1 MHMTYMFGGIV
12 SDFFNWIGDF
22 FGNIFDTLGHYL
34 IELFRIIVFGILY
47 KIFSWLCILVDFV
60 ENLFKSLA
68 GIDAITVDGN
78 TYGGPDSG
86 QDLVYAFIT
95 DAKVLDVFWAIIAL
109 SLVLLLVF
117 TIVAFIK
124 SEFTLDLKSSAKGPI
139 IGRAFKSLVNLIA
152 VPAVS
157 IIAIFGVNFLTRS
170 IYSLFQNETGDSLA
184 SQCFKVGALPANRAR
199 SDSEFAEYL
208 SSGKWIE
215 AGTNPFS
222 SGGDIADA
230 IDEAFIHSDKSNITF
245 RKIGAFDKNKFVDEE
260 EGYADWFTLVAG
272 YPPPETPFH
281 YSSYR
286 MVNYFYDVA
295 EFQYLFAI
303 GSAVTL
309 AWTLLTVCLVLIK
322 RVFELTIL
330 FLLAPPMT
338 AIAPLDGGQAE
349 KKWRQEFTKRLLSV
363 VGTVFAYNMYFL
375 LIPIF
380 TEIKIFGETDNPALN
395 AIGAVLNMPIIGF
408 FNNLFQ
414 IICVMVGVTIIKSA
428 SGLISTLLGIEDLV
442 KSGGEAAKKALA
454 SGKAAVGLAAG
465 VTLAG
470 IKGTAMA
477 AKAMGAGPLA
487 AVSSITTSKMRR
499 DAKSQLGSAEEGV
512 TSAQAEVDGYD
523 KRIKDI
529 KESDAYVNTE
539 NEIASL
545 SSQGP
550 LSGSD
555 AKRLEDLKKAKET
568 MDSSISSLTG
578 KKVSAQE
585 RLDEAKRNY
594 GFRKEGISEGVQEK
608 IDKKY
613 QEVKN
618 RRASELEGLDP
629 NSEEYKKKSESI
641 NSEARAAADK
651 SARFTRFRLGTRNAI
666 TNAKNAVYSE
676 FGEHAD
682 KTSAIAQA
690 TSWVDGKVA
699 KGVTIPKFI
708 PVIGGKKTPGLE
720 KVPFLRK
727 ISEQVHSVSEWAGAS
742 TDHTFRRIQDF
753 ATSAMGETGGA
764 AFKFFVHKNERASWF
779 ESVPENRERDSKIQN
794 SNTMKG
800 RDLHEEEKAK
810 KAAKKAAMEEIKR
823 LLAYERGL
831 TEYEDLLKKKE
842 APGTSQV
849 QIDKINAQ
857 IKELELRGGVNSLE
871 HQAEDFYRKAAPGS
885 ERAKRLE
892 DFREKMQFDATKE
905 TIQSEMKQTARRNA
919 ASEALG
925 VVAQKGS
932 EVNFSDQT
940 AQNLAKAIANALFNP
955 NGKGFKIADGIKL
968 DTKDLATVLG
978 NSMTPLAKTMEDVAD
993 ALKELISNNK
1003 NNKP

>member
-12 SDFFNWIGDF
+12 QTVTDFLT
-22 FGNIFDTLGHYL
+22 NIWYIIRYLPHYL
-34 IELFRIIVFGILY
+34 TELFKWLVFGILY
-47 KIFSWLCILVDFV
+47 RIFTWICILVDFV

-68 GIDAITVDGN
+68 GIDAITVDGAQ
-78 TYGGPDSG
+78 YGGSSSG

-95 DAKVLDVFWAIIAL
+95 NEEVMKVFWAIIAL

-139 IGRAFKSLVNLIA
+139 IGRAFKSVVNLIA

-170 IYSLFQNETGDSLA
+170 IYNLFSGVTGGSLA
-184 SQCFKVGALPANRAR
+184 AQCFSVGAYPANRVR
-199 SDSEFAEYL
+199 SDDNFDDYL
-208 SSGKWIE
+208 SNTSWATGNI
-215 AGTNPFS
+215 PFS
-222 SGGDIADA
+222 GNGEALAKEIDNQFKENKEGGL
-230 IDEAFIHSDKSNITF
+230 TF
-245 RKIGAFDKNKFVDEE
+245 NKFEPPEKDENE
-260 EGYADWFTLVAG
+260 ENIGYGDWCTLIFG
-272 YPPPETPFH
+272 YPKANSPFN
-281 YSSYR
+281 YANIE
-286 MVNYFYDVA
+286 MVNYFYDLA
-295 EFQYLFAI
+295 QFQYLFAI

-309 AWTLLTVCLVLIK
+309 AWTLLTVCLVLVK

-375 LIPIF
+375 LLPIF
-380 TEIKIFGETDNPALN
+380 QSIEIFGETDNPALN
-395 AIGAVLNMPIIGF
+395 ALGFVLNLPIVGF

-465 VTLAG
+465 VSLAG
-470 IKGTAMA
+470 IKGTSMA
-477 AKAMGAGPLA
+477 LKAMGAGPLA

-529 KESDAYVNTE
+529 KESDDYVNTE

-568 MDSSISSLTG
+568 MDSSISSLTS

-594 GFRKEGISEGVQEK
+594 GFRKEGISEAAQAK

-613 QEVKN
+613 QAVKD

-641 NSEARAAADK
+641 NSEARAAAEK

-690 TSWVDGKVA
+690 TSWVDKKVS
-699 KGVTIPKFI
+699 KGLFTIPEKV
-708 PVIGGKKTPGLE
+708 PLVGGMRFGALE
-720 KVPFLRK
+720 KVPFARK
-727 ISEQVHSVSEWAGAS
+727 ISEQVHSISEWAGAS

-857 IKELELRGGVNSLE
+857 IKELELKGGVNSLE
-871 HQAEDFYRKAAPGS
+871 HQAEDFYKKAAPGS